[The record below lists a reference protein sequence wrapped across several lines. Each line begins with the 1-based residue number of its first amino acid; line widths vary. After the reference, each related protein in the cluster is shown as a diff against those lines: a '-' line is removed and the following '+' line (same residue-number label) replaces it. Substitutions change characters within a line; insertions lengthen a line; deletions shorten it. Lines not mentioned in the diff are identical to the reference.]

1 MVAGRNADD
10 SEDSSTI
17 AKVRASSSAGQRAVE
32 VWESEGGAQSG
43 AHGGR
48 DLGRTALADNAGWRA
63 SNNAGWRANHP
74 HKGTP
79 KDGAARAV
87 TLADDDEEDQILR
100 FLGAAVILRWSTIP
114 RKLQRELFDNASSM
128 GELVQ
133 ADALKGRIAR
143 FLHKHKHD
151 AG

>member
-1 MVAGRNADD
+1 MFTGHSADEVENL
-10 SEDSSTI
+10 SNSTG
-17 AKVRASSSAGQRAVE
+17 VRAPSSSGQHAIDA
-32 VWESEGGAQSG
+32 WESEGGG
-43 AHGGR
+43 LRGNGR
-48 DLGRTALADNAGWRA
+48 DLGRTELGDNAGWRA

-79 KDGAARAV
+79 KDGATRALTS
-87 TLADDDEEDQILR
+87 TLADDDEEDRILR

-128 GELVQ
+128 GELQQ
-133 ADALKGRIAR
+133 AAALKGRIAR

-151 AG
+151 AD